1 MQAAASW
8 LGATGLAGAAA
19 GVIGALALRDPDPAE
34 RDVSELAELAAE
46 LTALRDDLEAERV
59 AALALAD
66 EVAQLRAEL
75 EGRGAAADPGGD
87 AVAAA
92 PEAAPA
98 RGAAPAADSADW
110 FDAHGL
116 FELGA
121 SAQEVE
127 RLRELYEQN
136 QLEILYLRDQATRE
150 GWAKTPRFRNERN
163 QIQAALREELDDAAY
178 DRLLY
183 ATGRP
188 NRVLLDGVFA
198 DSPAARAGL
207 EAGDAILRYGERAI
221 FDPRE
226 LQQATAEGRAGTT
239 VSIDVERDGALRR
252 FYVPRG
258 PLGARLRSDRRPPE
272 ARW

>member
-1 MQAAASW
+1 MQATLSW
-8 LGATGLAGAAA
+8 LVATGLAAAAA
-19 GVIGALALRDPDPAE
+19 GVIGALALREPAPE
-34 RDVSELAELAAE
+34 APELAALAAE
-46 LTALRDDLEAERV
+46 LAALRDDLEAERA

-66 EVAQLRAEL
+66 EVAQLRTEVQSRESEAS
-75 EGRGAAADPGGD
+75 PGGA
-87 AVAAA
+87 AVAAG

-98 RGAAPAADSADW
+98 ADAAPAANSADW
-110 FDAHGL
+110 FDAQGL
-116 FELGA
+116 RALGTA
-121 SAQEVE
+121 EQEIE

-136 QLEILYLRDQATRE
+136 QLEILYLRDQAIRE
-150 GWAKTPRFRNERN
+150 GWAGTPRFRNERS
-163 QIQAALREELDDAAY
+163 QIQATLRGELDDAAY

-188 NRVLLDGVFA
+188 NRVLLEGVFA

-207 EAGDAILRYGERAI
+207 EAGDAILRYGEQAI

-226 LQQATAEGRAGTT
+226 LMEATTAGRAGTS
-239 VSIDVERDGALRR
+239 VAIDIEREGALQR

-272 ARW
+272 AGW